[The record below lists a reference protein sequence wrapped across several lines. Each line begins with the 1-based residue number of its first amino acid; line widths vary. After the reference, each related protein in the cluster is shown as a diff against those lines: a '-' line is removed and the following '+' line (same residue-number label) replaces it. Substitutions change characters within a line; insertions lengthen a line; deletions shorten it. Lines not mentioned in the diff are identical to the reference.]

1 MDFITLPRFDWFC
14 SDPDKPYTFNI
25 YSGSAGTDGHEGCI
39 KNLTFSYKI
48 KITKEDDQPPI
59 INVSFKVVHPWPH
72 PVNEGRVGSTTF
84 ECTPEGLVAT
94 KDWLNEEFLNM
105 CRLAG

>member
-14 SDPDKPYTFNI
+14 SDPDKPYTFNV

-48 KITKEDDQPPI
+48 RITKEAAPRKRGARRLCDLR
-59 INVSFKVVHPWPH
+59 VHP
-72 PVNEGRVGSTTF
+72 R
-84 ECTPEGLVAT
+84 GLGCH
-94 KDWLNEEFLNM
+94 K
-105 CRLAG
+105 RLAQ